1 MDSRKSRLPALDPR
15 ELSFRAS
22 FKSTC
27 DASIAGAGPKI
38 TLAAID
44 KSNENAI
51 TRPLIAG

>member
-44 KSNENAI
+44 KSNETAI